1 MPEWMPIVVMAATLI
16 IFNTAI
22 IKLLQVAFGPINF
35 RAALREKEPKVLQAT
50 AAAVALTVA
59 ATPGGTTP
67 PADPKAADPTSYSR
81 IAGAAGAIVLACF
94 LWGLGNIILFK
105 AFEAGG
111 ITAIKELLQNVG
123 IYFLAG
129 ASLFAPY
136 AFNQLKAAFGG

>member
-22 IKLLQVAFGPINF
+22 MKLLQVAFGPINF
-35 RAALREKEPKVLQAT
+35 RAALREKDPKVLNAT
-50 AAAVALTVA
+50 AAVVAAVAA
-59 ATPGGTTP
+59 SPGGTTP
-67 PADPKAADPTSYSR
+67 PADPEAADPTSYSR

-111 ITAIKELLQNVG
+111 TAAIRSSCKMSE
-123 IYFLAG
+123 YTFLPAHRFLHRML
-129 ASLFAPY
+129 STS
-136 AFNQLKAAFGG
+136 